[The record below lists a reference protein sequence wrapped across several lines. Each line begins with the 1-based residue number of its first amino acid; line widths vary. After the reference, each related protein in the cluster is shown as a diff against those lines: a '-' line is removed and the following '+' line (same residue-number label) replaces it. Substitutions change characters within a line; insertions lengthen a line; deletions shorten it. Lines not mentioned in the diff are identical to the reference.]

1 MKLIKQEQDKMIF
14 ETDLDISLANA
25 LRRYLNE
32 VPTLAVEEIEISKN
46 SSSIYDEIVSH
57 RLGLIPLK
65 TEKSMN
71 DKTAIKLKM
80 SSKALGF
87 VFSQD
92 IKGEAKVIYDKIPVT
107 YLDED
112 QEISLTAI
120 AKLGKGKEHSKHT
133 PGLMYYRNVSEMNT
147 DKSLKGEILSIVP
160 EAEVKEKGNGIM
172 IIDNG
177 AKEICDLVTGI
188 AESKGMKIET
198 EVKDNLVVNL
208 ESFGQLEIKDI
219 LKKAIGVLQKDLS
232 EVGKKLK

>member
-1 MKLIKQEQDKMIF
+1 MKRIKQEQDKMIF